1 MLQRRQSN
9 TEGSLREREE
19 CLEQQI
25 TEESRV
31 SGRIE
36 AYLKKH
42 YEELADKVD
51 YWMTRHEQDTEM
63 KTKDVQDLKVRSH
76 RRLFS
81 LLYNNCVTLTAQ
93 QGKRSAETGGIDSEG
108 VCVCVYNYVVMHSL
122 TLCTVQ

>member
-9 TEGSLREREE
+9 TESSLHQREE

-42 YEELADKVD
+42 YEELAGKVD
-51 YWMTRHEQDTEM
+51 YWMTRHEQDIEM
-63 KTKDVQDLKVRSH
+63 KGKDVHDLKVRRVFSH
-76 RRLFS
+76 FLGGALFI
-81 LLYNNCVTLTAQ
+81 LLHFACTAK
-93 QGKRSAETGGIDSEG
+93 QGKWSDKIG
-108 VCVCVYNYVVMHSL
+108 
-122 TLCTVQ
+122 